1 MDSCFSFHSPGEA
14 GQGVKDG
21 LRPPSELFR
30 EVQKAAEL
38 AKRCQVA
45 VESARVPKSQEWEC
59 PSWPPLNQVQASGPS
74 P

>member
-14 GQGVKDG
+14 GQGVKDD
-21 LRPPSELFR
+21 LRPPSELLR

-45 VESARVPKSQEWEC
+45 AESAGSLR
-59 PSWPPLNQVQASGPS
+59 ARSGSVHPGRA
-74 P
+74 